1 MTIFSLEKK
10 ENRVEPRL
18 TKNGLELREG
28 AHANDI
34 GEPPVTSAGSLENI
48 LSRTAWRGYYVLCW
62 QWWKPT
68 LPLEPTETTWDSG
81 A

>member
-18 TKNGLELREG
+18 IKNGLELREG

-34 GEPPVTSAGSLENI
+34 GETPVTSTGSLENI
-48 LSRTAWRGYYVLCW
+48 LSRTA
-62 QWWKPT
+62 
-68 LPLEPTETTWDSG
+68 
-81 A
+81 